1 MCNFTHFQIYN
12 LFYLIIDGYALL
24 MVTRYLLL
32 IFVLTILSTLSSLG
46 QDSSPNVSG
55 SLQMNANV
63 FIRDSLIGAANIPQ
77 YEKEFFGGEAWL
89 GLNISH
95 MGFDVGIRYD
105 LFNNSN
111 LLNPTDS
118 YTDQGIGMW
127 YVHKTINKLGITAGY
142 IYDQIGSGMIFRAWE
157 DRPLLIDNALK
168 GLKLEY
174 QFSDNFR
181 IKGFSGRQKNL
192 FDTFGSVIS
201 GFNAEGF
208 FSFGEKNPVSIMPGV
223 GFVHKNLGDNAVNNL
238 VNVISTYHP
247 NDSIGVLH
255 NSYAMTVYNTLNVGN
270 FSWYLEAAY
279 KTRENFFDPMAE
291 RTLFSGQK
299 SRGKFVFKPGNI
311 IYSSMSYAARG
322 LGISLEVKRT
332 ENFNFRADPFVSLN
346 RGLINFLPPMA
357 KIHTYRLNARYI
369 AATQEISEMAVQSE
383 VRYAF
388 NRKWTMGLSFSNI
401 TTLDNDLLYRDIA
414 LEFNYKPR
422 RTLNFLWGLQS
433 QRYNQEVYEEKP
445 NVPIVETLIPYAEV
459 LYKLDRKRSLRFEFQ
474 YMYIGQDEKAELRQ
488 DYGQWLFGQIEF
500 SIAPNW
506 SFTIS
511 DMFNVDPG
519 VNSPE
524 DENGDKIGIHYPR
537 FDVFYTYKANRFS
550 LSYIKQVEGVVCT
563 GGICRLEPAFNG
575 VRLSVTSTF

>member
-1 MCNFTHFQIYN
+1 
-12 LFYLIIDGYALL
+12 
-24 MVTRYLLL
+24 MVTKQLRIIFLLVV
-32 IFVLTILSTLSSLG
+32 FASMFANA
-46 QDSSPNVSG
+46 QDSSPKISG

-89 GLNISH
+89 GLNVSH
-95 MGFDVGIRYD
+95 MGFDIGVRYD

-208 FSFGEKNPVSIMPGV
+208 FTIGKEKPISFMPGV
-223 GFVHKNLGDNAVNNL
+223 GLVHKNLGDNAVNNL

-247 NDSIGVLH
+247 NDSIGVLY
-255 NSYAMTVYNTLNVGN
+255 NSYAMTIYNTVNFGN
-270 FSWYLEAAY
+270 FAWYVEAAY
-279 KTRENFFDPMAE
+279 KTRENFFDPFAE

-299 SRGKFVFKPGNI
+299 TQGKFVFEPGNI
-311 IYSSMSYAARG
+311 VYSSLSYAGGG

-332 ENFNFRADPFVSLN
+332 ENFNFRADPFVALN

-369 AATQEISEMAVQSE
+369 AATQEISEMAVQTE
-383 VRYAF
+383 VRYNL
-388 NRKWTMGLSFSNI
+388 NRKWTLGFSFSNI
-401 TTLDNDLLYRDIA
+401 GTLDNDLLYQDIA
-414 LEFNYKPR
+414 FEVNYKPK
-422 RTLNFLWGLQS
+422 RTLNILAGLQS

-445 NVPIVETLIPYAEV
+445 GVPIVETFIPYAEV
-459 LYKLDRKRSLRFEFQ
+459 LYKLDRKKSLRFEFQ
-474 YMYIGQDEKAELRQ
+474 YMWIGMDETVGLRQ
-488 DYGQWLFGQIEF
+488 DYGQWLFGQVEF

-511 DMFNVDPG
+511 DMYNVDPG
-519 VNSPE
+519 VQSPQ
-524 DENGDKIGIHYPR
+524 DENGDRIGIHYPR